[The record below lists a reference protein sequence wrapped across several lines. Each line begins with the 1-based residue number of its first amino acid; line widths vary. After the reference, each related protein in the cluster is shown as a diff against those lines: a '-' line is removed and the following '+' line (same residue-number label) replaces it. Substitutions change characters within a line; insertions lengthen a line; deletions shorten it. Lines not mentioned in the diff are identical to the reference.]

1 MILRNLLIAL
11 PTTLVCLAL
20 QVLFAY
26 WGVRY
31 YARHPAPAAD
41 SGTLASMKPLL
52 VAMLLMMCGTIVQVT
67 LWGLIFMLLGEFTE
81 LYEAIY
87 HSAVN
92 FASLG
97 YGDIVM
103 RKEWKLLGPVEALCG
118 VLMLGM
124 SAAALMAILQQ
135 MIRSQRES
143 LGLR

>member
-1 MILRNLLIAL
+1 MLRNLLIAL
-11 PTTLVCLAL
+11 PTTLACLVL

-26 WGVRY
+26 WSVRY
-31 YARHPAPAAD
+31 YARHPAPAAQA
-41 SGTLASMKPLL
+41 GTLKGILPLL
-52 VAMLLMMCGTIVQVT
+52 VAMLLMMVGTVAQVT
-67 LWGLIFMLLGEFTE
+67 IWGVIFLLLGEFSE
-81 LYEAIY
+81 VYEAIY

-103 RKEWKLLGPVEALCG
+103 TRDWKLLGPVEALCG

-135 MIRSQRES
+135 MVRSRRDD
-143 LGLR
+143 LD